1 MEAMQIV
8 PMTDKWVPQVAAIEQ
23 MTFSEPWSEQSL
35 YDAAKDE
42 RYCYLL
48 CIENDK
54 VLGYAGLLIVGDEGQ
69 VTNVAVLPEC
79 RGKGI
84 GTKMMQAMTAYG
96 RERGVSNFFLEVRA
110 GNTNAQGLYAKC
122 GYVAVGRR
130 KGFYRMPPEDAI
142 VMVLSL

>member
-8 PMTDKWVPQVAAIEQ
+8 PMTAEWVPQVAAMEQ
-23 MTFSEPWSEQSL
+23 ITFSEPWSEQSL
-35 YDAAKDE
+35 RDAAEDE

-48 CIENDK
+48 CMEGGK
-54 VLGYAGLLIVGDEGQ
+54 VLGYAGLLLVGDEGQ
-69 VTNVAVLPEC
+69 VTNVAVLSEH

-84 GTKMMQAMTAYG
+84 GTKLMQALTAYG
-96 RERGVSNFFLEVRA
+96 RERGVANFFLEVRA

-122 GYVAVGRR
+122 GFAAVGRR
-130 KGFYRMPPEDAI
+130 RGFYRMPPEDAI